1 MHMHVRVC
9 IHSAIALPGSVKLAN
24 NRHTARMEKRRHAH
38 ACCSALLQQLL
49 AWERGTPAVARRCCK
64 GSSSSVPTG
73 LYKCT
78 MLLETAAEQSSSR
91 RCRSMRSAGCQ
102 RARERDYQEQLVV
115 RACVS
120 ASASVCAKRHVKQAS
135 GMHALSPTH
144 PLSRGPDTRHA
155 WCLFMRA
162 RVRGTYA
169 HQQRGRQRRRGVR
182 GTRS

>member
-1 MHMHVRVC
+1 MHAV
-9 IHSAIALPGSVKLAN
+9 A
-24 NRHTARMEKRRHAH
+24 AR
-38 ACCSALLQQLL
+38 ACCCSTVA
-49 AWERGTPAVARRCCK
+49 AAVSIGKDTCICRRGTPALVSGCSTASRD
-64 GSSSSVPTG
+64 GSSVPTG